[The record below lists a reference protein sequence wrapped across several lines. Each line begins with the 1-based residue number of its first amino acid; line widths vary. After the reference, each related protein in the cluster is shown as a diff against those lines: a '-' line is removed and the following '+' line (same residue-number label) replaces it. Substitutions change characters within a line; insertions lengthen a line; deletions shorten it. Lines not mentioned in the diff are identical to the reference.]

1 MTDTASFYADLLKR
15 SKRSVEQT
23 VCGYVWGNFFITL
36 DCFGQEFDSAIG
48 GHPVAVLMPGLD
60 DEYKVTAPKLTA
72 LYLDPLHSSVILSD
86 GSSWARRVTGNQPRY
101 CTSEGPNTVR
111 PTRVF

>member
-1 MTDTASFYADLLKR
+1 MTDTPSFYADLLKLETIR
-15 SKRSVEQT
+15 RAD
-23 VCGYVWGNFFITL
+23 CLRLRLGNFFITL
-36 DCFGQEFDSAIG
+36 HCFGQEFDSAIG